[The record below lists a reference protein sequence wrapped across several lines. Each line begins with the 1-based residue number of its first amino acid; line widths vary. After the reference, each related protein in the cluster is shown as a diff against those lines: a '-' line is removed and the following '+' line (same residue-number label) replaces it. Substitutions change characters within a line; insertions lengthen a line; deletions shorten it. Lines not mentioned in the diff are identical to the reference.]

1 MRTSWRRWLPCVAVL
16 GILLSACSGN
26 EPSVAAKAEA
36 LGATAEPSLVTSPAT
51 APVITETSTTEAPT
65 TTTTI
70 PKPTTTLPGLGAGAK
85 GPEVLAL
92 QQRLDA
98 LKYWVGTPNGV
109 YSQDTVY
116 AVTAFQK
123 VTGMARTGRATDDV
137 LAAMEKAPTPAPLVA
152 GAEPTRVE
160 VDLPRQVLFLYEGNG
175 LSKILPVST
184 GNMERFC
191 SEGYCRIAGTP
202 TGAFKVYRQDSGWNE
217 GPLGSLYNAQ
227 FIVGGIAIHGSN
239 SVPAQPAS
247 HGCIRIPMTLGEY
260 FQTLASIGDQ
270 VFVFDG
276 VEEPESY
283 DDDEKSMIFNRLDPN
298 YTTTTSS
305 TIATTTLPP
314 PPPPAGTAPPETPA
328 ADPAPAEVPTEAPA
342 VDESPDDD
350 GDDSHQHDDGGS
362 NSVGGGG
369 STGGGSSS
377 NGGGGQQSTAQNQPT
392 ATPQTQATA
401 APAQTTTTP
410 VTTISG
416 APSST

>member
-1 MRTSWRRWLPCVAVL
+1 MTTSWRRWLPCVAVL

-65 TTTTI
+65 TTTI
-70 PKPTTTLPGLGAGAK
+70 PRPTTTLPGLGAGAK
-85 GPEVLAL
+85 GPEVLEL

-227 FIVGGIAIHGSN
+227 FIVGGIAIHGSR

-247 HGCIRIPMTLGEY
+247 HGCIRIPMSAAEW
-260 FQTLASIGDQ
+260 FPSKMRIGTP
-270 VFVFDG
+270 VYVTG
-276 VEEPESY
+276 G
-283 DDDEKSMIFNRLDPN
+283 PN
-298 YTTTTSS
+298 TVSAND
-305 TIATTTLPP
+305 IV
-314 PPPPAGTAPPETPA
+314 G
-328 ADPAPAEVPTEAPA
+328 PAPAPA
-342 VDESPDDD
+342 VAPR
-350 GDDSHQHDDGGS
+350 
-362 NSVGGGG
+362 
-369 STGGGSSS
+369 
-377 NGGGGQQSTAQNQPT
+377 
-392 ATPQTQATA
+392 TA
-401 APAQTTTTP
+401 APPVVTPPTTP
-410 VTTISG
+410 GLLPGLLGT
-416 APSST
+416 